1 MAAILS
7 GKGKL
12 GTALT
17 VLLVPLNCGVL
28 VVDSVTC
35 SVPCL
40 PVFLYLLHL
49 PLCQNA
55 AIAKKKKTKKIF
67 AFQLSL
73 PLIICNCCVLD
84 FFFNIIYSTLYGFN
98 ANAVLLFVLKVC
110 KNIFPNFQLFL
121 NRWTW
126 NSLYPYQLYDM
137 LLGVMLASN
146 VLL

>member
-1 MAAILS
+1 MAAALEPHWLLEPSVWEVATSFGAVAAILS

-17 VLLVPLNCGVL
+17 VLLVLLNCGML
-28 VVDSVTC
+28 VVDSVTF

-55 AIAKKKKTKKIF
+55 AIAKKKNKQKFF

-84 FFFNIIYSTLYGFN
+84 FFLNIIYSTLYGFN
-98 ANAVLLFVLKVC
+98 VLLM
-110 KNIFPNFQLFL
+110 QMLFFCL
-121 NRWTW
+121 F
-126 NSLYPYQLYDM
+126 
-137 LLGVMLASN
+137 
-146 VLL
+146 